1 MYKDKAFLYCVWVH
15 CRGTEGMH
23 AKCIVSGEII
33 GWWMLD
39 LARSTTSGKLCHLDI
54 TRNPTAGGTL
64 LNLVLQ

>member
-1 MYKDKAFLYCVWVH
+1 
-15 CRGTEGMH
+15 MH

-39 LARSTTSGKLCHLDI
+39 LARSTASGKLCHFDI

-64 LNLVLQ
+64 LNVVLQ